1 MAQSLVAHVF
11 FSSKLFVYFDNDDS
25 CVVPVLTSLLLYSP
39 RFPGPVGTCLTA
51 PQISRVQP
59 HISLILHLKNVVPT
73 DFRTR
78 RLFDSAP
85 TFSLH

>member
-1 MAQSLVAHVF
+1 MAESLVAHVF
-11 FSSKLFVYFDNDDS
+11 FFSKLFVNFDNDDS
-25 CVVPVLTSLLLYSP
+25 WVVPVLTSLFLYSP
-39 RFPGPVGTCLTA
+39 RLLEPVGTCLRA

-78 RLFDSAP
+78 RLFDSTL
-85 TFSLH
+85 TFSLY